1 MCFLQGGN
9 CPFLLHCCK
18 TDLSSLC
25 GLLRGGYCCLCFHF
39 CQQFL
44 GTFDDLIRQ
53 PCEFC
58 NSNAVAVINAAGN
71 DFSQKPNGI
80 AVLLDSNAVIF
91 YPVDWGAGAWFDLL
105 VALLILGIGTLR
117 WHACTYYF
125 DEVSIRSQSG
135 ILLRRG
141 TEIPLERIA
150 STVEEHPF
158 YLRPLRAACLQ
169 ISTAAGAVPEADMHL
184 TLYLRDLH
192 RLRQHIPVLQNGSTG
207 AVAYHTPAW
216 RMLLFSA
223 LFSSS
228 FSGAI
233 YIATICFQGGRIT
246 SDLVQQFQAQQILE
260 DATDRAS
267 TAFHGVPRIAITIGI
282 VILALW
288 LISFGRNLLRYG
300 RFRMRFGEEFIS
312 VHTGILTRRRYH
324 LRDNAIIFPDLRQN
338 LLMKIFGMVSL
349 HIRCPGYGSRRDT
362 LPVLI
367 PLIRKKGSQALL
379 EKLHTVPVM
388 EHPKLHARSNIRFF
402 WSFVWPPVIGLCA
415 ILPARFILLWLLP
428 NLGAIIRFCS
438 VMLIIPL
445 VWLLCIRIVAMFTE
459 SVTMDDQYLQMHFC
473 SWFTFHTITVNHARI
488 VRTDLMQTP
497 AQKMYGVCHLYI
509 TCNGPR
515 QQRFKL
521 TALPEA
527 KAREIVETLARTEMQ
542 DMS

>member
-1 MCFLQGGN
+1 MMRLGTAGEAVYREHPIKILRYSAKN
-9 CPFLLHCCK
+9 LWLLIFLL
-18 TDLSSLC
+18 LRSL
-25 GLLRGGYCCLCFHF
+25 R
-39 CQQFL
+39 
-44 GTFDDLIRQ
+44 
-53 PCEFC
+53 
-58 NSNAVAVINAAGN
+58 
-71 DFSQKPNGI
+71 
-80 AVLLDSNAVIF
+80 F
-91 YPVDWGAGAWFDLL
+91 YPFSLQKLIDWGAGAWFDLL

-246 SDLVQQFQAQQILE
+246 SDLVKQFQAQQILE

-459 SVTMDDQYLQMHFC
+459 SVTMDDQHLQMHFC

>member
-1 MCFLQGGN
+1 MMRLGTAGEAVYREHPIKILRYSAKN
-9 CPFLLHCCK
+9 LWLLIFP
-18 TDLSSLC
+18 
-25 GLLRGGYCCLCFHF
+25 LLRSL
-39 CQQFL
+39 
-44 GTFDDLIRQ
+44 R
-53 PCEFC
+53 
-58 NSNAVAVINAAGN
+58 
-71 DFSQKPNGI
+71 
-80 AVLLDSNAVIF
+80 F
-91 YPVDWGAGAWFDLL
+91 YPFSLQNLIDWGAGAWFDLL

-135 ILLRRG
+135 LLLRRG

-367 PLIRKKGSQALL
+367 PLIRKKGSHALL
-379 EKLHTVPVM
+379 EKLHAVPVM

-459 SVTMDDQYLQMHFC
+459 SVTMDDQHLQMLHV
-473 SWFTFHTITVNHARI
+473 SHH
-488 VRTDLMQTP
+488 
-497 AQKMYGVCHLYI
+497 YGESRPHCP
-509 TCNGPR
+509 NGPDAD
-515 QQRFKL
+515 
-521 TALPEA
+521 T
-527 KAREIVETLARTEMQ
+527 RTE
-542 DMS
+542 DVRRLSSVYHL

>member
-1 MCFLQGGN
+1 M
-9 CPFLLHCCK
+9 K
-18 TDLSSLC
+18 WLSKKS
-25 GLLRGGYCCLCFHF
+25 
-39 CQQFL
+39 
-44 GTFDDLIRQ
+44 
-53 PCEFC
+53 
-58 NSNAVAVINAAGN
+58 
-71 DFSQKPNGI
+71 
-80 AVLLDSNAVIF
+80 
-91 YPVDWGAGAWFDLL
+91 
-105 VALLILGIGTLR
+105 LLICLTLLMLVVVVVSIIVTTGMPVREDAVNMVLEGWTTEQVIDPPDEPYYSGEKTVYQLVTSHKVTSEMRGRVISFRTNDSYVDAYLTDVAGTPEDDAVHIYHFGESLRICDSPGTYTHFIRLPESAVGQVTICVETVYANKFMPSYEVAIGT
-117 WHACTYYF
+117 
-125 DEVSIRSQSG
+125 
-135 ILLRRG
+135 
-141 TEIPLERIA
+141 
-150 STVEEHPF
+150 
-158 YLRPLRAACLQ
+158 
-169 ISTAAGAVPEADMHL
+169 
-184 TLYLRDLH
+184 
-192 RLRQHIPVLQNGSTG
+192 QNE
-207 AVAYHTPAW
+207 
-216 RMLLFSA
+216 LLFN
-223 LFSSS
+223 
-228 FSGAI
+228 
-233 YIATICFQGGRIT
+233 Y
-246 SDLVQQFQAQQILE
+246 
-260 DATDRAS
+260 
-267 TAFHGVPRIAITIGI
+267 
-282 VILALW
+282 
-288 LISFGRNLLRYG
+288 
-300 RFRMRFGEEFIS
+300 
-312 VHTGILTRRRYH
+312 
-324 LRDNAIIFPDLRQN
+324 LRQN

-367 PLIRKKGSQALL
+367 PLVRKKNSQALL
-379 EKLHTVPVM
+379 EKLHAVPVM